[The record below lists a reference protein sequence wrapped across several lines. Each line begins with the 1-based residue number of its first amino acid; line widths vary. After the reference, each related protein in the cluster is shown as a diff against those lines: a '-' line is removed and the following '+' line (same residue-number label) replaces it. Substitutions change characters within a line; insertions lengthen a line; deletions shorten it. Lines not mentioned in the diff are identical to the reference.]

1 MKRNGTVIASVSAVL
16 VASGLC
22 LLAACGG
29 KTPLESTEEG
39 ASYTARV
46 EIHPPSFD
54 RNEATQS
61 FFNEEIT
68 LSVPLHLDDEVG
80 DGHTAGEDLAEAKE
94 HAAFERIIDG
104 IRIQLGVEEAKH
116 MVLWHDGAWE
126 EHHAEADEHHIE
138 LVLEDPNV
146 DAHASKILYS
156 DVVLAVAKDGIA
168 LSSTSLTPMY
178 TSHGFHYGGNF
189 GLAEA
194 GDYQITVTAG
204 TPTFARSESTQDKWK
219 QPISVTF
226 EYSFAGGPLTEE
238 IEIGEI
244 ETQGLKVELE
254 AKGPERMW
262 MQMAGDSHW
271 IEPATGAT
279 HHFEVKL
286 EDPAVDA
293 HAEFIGYAEIHV
305 TIVNDATGEES
316 GEIELHPMYGDHG
329 LHYGANFHLPDGH
342 DEPDDDDHHNE

>member
-1 MKRNGTVIASVSAVL
+1 MDERWVFTFSVTGDLRFISHRDTLRLLQRAVARADLPVRFSEGYNPHPRIAIPLPRPVG
-16 VASGLC
+16 VAS
-22 LLAACGG
+22 
-29 KTPLESTEEG
+29 
-39 ASYTARV
+39 
-46 EIHPPSFD
+46 
-54 RNEATQS
+54 
-61 FFNEEIT
+61 
-68 LSVPLHLDDEVG
+68 DDEAVVI
-80 DGHTAGEDLAEAKE
+80 E
-94 HAAFERIIDG
+94 FERIIDG